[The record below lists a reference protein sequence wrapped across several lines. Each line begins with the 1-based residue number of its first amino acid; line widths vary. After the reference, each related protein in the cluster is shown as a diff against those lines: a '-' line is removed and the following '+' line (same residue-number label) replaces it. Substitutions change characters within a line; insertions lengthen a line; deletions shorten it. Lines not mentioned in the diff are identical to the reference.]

1 MIYLKICKGTLD
13 KYIEDKK
20 EKKCKKLETNI
31 FKISVYQRIN

>member
-20 EKKCKKLETNI
+20 EKKCNNHNTSTSI
-31 FKISVYQRIN
+31 I